1 MNEEVKYLIEKLQE
15 LNPEAVLI
23 DDFDKCLIGFGKY
36 FADGESRFCA
46 VYDFEYIIAELKD
59 KYELD
64 RTEAIE
70 YYDFNIA
77 NTGGGFYPI
86 FLYRE

>member
-1 MNEEVKYLIEKLQE
+1 MNEEVKYIIEKLQE
-15 LNPEAVLI
+15 LNPEAPILEG
-23 DDFDKCLIGFGKY
+23 FNQSLIGYASFY
-36 FADGESRFCA
+36 ADGESRFCA
-46 VYDFEYIIAELKD
+46 VYDFELMISELIQQGMT
-59 KYELD
+59 

-70 YYDFNIA
+70 YYDVNIA